1 VTPFVTEAL
10 RRDHSR
16 AHFTCGVEALDRYLR
31 ELALQDIKRLVAGCF
46 VAVDETGE
54 IAGYYTLAAT
64 HVPIGELPPET
75 TKKLPR
81 YPVIPTMLI
90 GRLAVS
96 AKHRKRGLGRASVAD
111 AAIRTKRFGVGALA
125 LIVEAKDEAAVAFYE
140 ANGFALIP
148 TETRRLFLP
157 IATALSLIDRKARG

>member
-1 VTPFVTEAL
+1 VTPFVTKAW

-75 TKKLPR
+75 TRKLPR
-81 YPVIPTMLI
+81 YPVIPAMLI

-148 TETRRLFLP
+148 TKTRRLFLP